1 MIVSS
6 GGAIRTLPYA
16 AAPAGASP
24 PTSYLSYPSAYA
36 SLYSTQPAV
45 RTVVDFL
52 ARNVAQ
58 LGIHIFR
65 RVSDTDRERLANHQ
79 LAQILT
85 NPNPS
90 TTRYRLMETL
100 LQDLGIYF
108 NAYWLKVRTDPLQ
121 LVRLPPEQIA
131 VEGTLLPLRYWWT
144 PPSGSPVP
152 FAPTEIVAF
161 RGYDPCDPLRGLSPL
176 ETLRRVLAE
185 EVAAAEYRQ
194 QYWLNS
200 ARVEAVITRP
210 STSPKWNDDQRRNFV
225 ESWRNNYGGPLNT
238 GKTPLLE
245 DGMDLKSIS
254 HSARDSEY
262 LGARKLAREEVA
274 AAYHVPLPMVGILD
288 HATFSNIKEQHKQLY
303 QDALGPWLEMI
314 VEEFERQLLPECR
327 DAADVYVEFNLADKL
342 KGSFEEQAA
351 ALDSLV
357 GRPVMT
363 PNEGRARLNLPALAG
378 GDELGIQPGTG
389 AANRAGAAPVLT
401 PRRRPLPPPD
411 YEDDETARAVETFW
425 ARQSSRIMKQ
435 HPTARAAHFDLARW
449 NAELAADLRRA
460 GHPAPEELAA
470 TINTETLAR
479 LETGLPV
486 LRDERGLPA

>member
-185 EVAAAEYRQ
+185 EV
-194 QYWLNS
+194 
-200 ARVEAVITRP
+200 EALRALCDGRPFLITEFGYP
-210 STSPKWNDDQRRNFV
+210 STPVSAMTRRPKRTKWLRPDLHLTEAEQAENIAKEWAFWATFPDCRAPFDYQINDGIQADESYGIRRCAPDGTLTDWKPAAYTVPKEDPMPPLLANILPNTVFSKADLVAVPGRPNDYSVRFPTGADTLLSPKT
-225 ESWRNNYGGPLNT
+225 T
-238 GKTPLLE
+238 GVHELRT
-245 DGMDLKSIS
+245 MD
-254 HSARDSEY
+254 Y
-262 LGARKLAREEVA
+262 LGN
-274 AAYHVPLPMVGILD
+274 LD
-288 HATFSNIKEQHKQLY
+288 ET
-303 QDALGPWLEMI
+303 
-314 VEEFERQLLPECR
+314 CR
-327 DAADVYVEFNLADKL
+327 V
-342 KGSFEEQAA
+342 
-351 ALDSLV
+351 
-357 GRPVMT
+357 
-363 PNEGRARLNLPALAG
+363 AG
-378 GDELGIQPGTG
+378 GLVYFP
-389 AANRAGAAPVLT
+389 NVAGQRFAW
-401 PRRRPLPPPD
+401 PL
-411 YEDDETARAVETFW
+411 VE
-425 ARQSSRIMKQ
+425 
-435 HPTARAAHFDLARW
+435 
-449 NAELAADLRRA
+449 
-460 GHPAPEELAA
+460 
-470 TINTETLAR
+470 
-479 LETGLPV
+479 
-486 LRDERGLPA
+486 